1 MLSIKKFTD
10 NVDYEFVVQDKH
22 FVVICNGRGTIEVN
36 RIYLDKDLRINTLKS
51 GNTMIGLSIA
61 NSNSGI
67 TFDILKSSKLQIS
80 INSTDKKSSV
90 KDGSLLQM
98 RVITNKLPQTA
109 NASNLLEELF
119 ELLQESIEIG

>member
-22 FVVICNGRGTIEVN
+22 FVVICKGRSTIEVN
-36 RIYLDKDLRINTLKS
+36 RIYLDRNLRINTLKS
-51 GNTMIGLSIA
+51 GNTMIGLSFA

-80 INSTDKKSSV
+80 INSTDNQSSV
-90 KDGSLLQM
+90 KDGSLHQM
-98 RVITNKLPQTA
+98 RVITNNLPQTA
-109 NASNLLEELF
+109 YANDLLEELF
-119 ELLQESIEIG
+119 ELLQDSIGIG